1 MKKIILFLLIIAS
14 MVILS
19 GCTYSES
26 RQANIA
32 WDSDDFELHLRTQGG
47 ESSKVYGTI
56 EIENNVIEIVG
67 MFYWNQSSLCIYTRN
82 QVESN
87 EVDLDD
93 VDPYIIFDIIP
104 VFLSN
109 SSIKLK
115 TRENE
120 PGYDILGDLKITL
133 NISEIKNEDRNAK
146 YFLLTSWYNET
157 SGIYFHNNYNTI
169 YSNISY
175 GTIQVE
181 DEIIDIEFIYI
192 DEENYAIQEVESSQL
207 IISGEYYLDGD
218 NLVLLVDND
227 EYFQNQYESL
237 IFLPLAEYA

>member
-1 MKKIILFLLIIAS
+1 MQEHWF
-14 MVILS
+14 
-19 GCTYSES
+19 
-26 RQANIA
+26 
-32 WDSDDFELHLRTQGG
+32 
-47 ESSKVYGTI
+47 
-56 EIENNVIEIVG
+56 ENNVIEIVG

-104 VFLSN
+104 VFLSD